1 MLKQNPM
8 LKYVLQKGFWYLL
21 TFFFAVALNFA
32 LPRLGGSDPVD
43 IIMGQAGKGKSPAE
57 AQKMKVDLLLQFSW
71 LELDEQNNPIYEDS
85 LDASGNKVMQM
96 VPEKDADGNVV
107 VTKTPVLDAEGK
119 PVMVER
125 QKVDEAG
132 NPVFTEKKTVVK
144 TAAKAEPAPAPAKKS
159 KKRGKKAEAAPAKA
173 KAKTETKVEK
183 IAVMEMVPEVRLDT
197 AMVSVPVKNADP
209 KRLSAISQF
218 FTYIGNVLKGDLGKS
233 YMTGEPVTNVIKKS
247 LPWTLLIQAP
257 TILLGWIIGNL
268 LGAFAAYKRG
278 VFDKVFFPVAMFL
291 NGVPYF
297 VFGMLLVALF
307 SITLGWFPAMGAYG
321 PDIPQFTFSWECIK
335 SVGWYYI
342 LPFFSCFPILLS
354 GQATGMRSM
363 SIYELGTDYMKYA
376 KWLGLR
382 EGKIISYVFRNAM
395 LPQLTGLAQS
405 LGAMVGG
412 ALITEMIF
420 SYPGLGMAM
429 LNAINSQDYATIQG
443 CTLMISTC
451 VLVANFAVDVL
462 IAVFDPRVKAGLQ
475 MGGK

>member
-1 MLKQNPM
+1 MLKQYPM
-8 LKYVLQKGFWYLL
+8 LRYVLQKAFWYLL
-21 TFFFAVALNFA
+21 TFVVAVAINFT
-32 LPRLGGSDPVD
+32 LPRMGENNPVD
-43 IIMGQAGKGKSPAE
+43 IIMGKAAQGLSPEQAKLKKE
-57 AQKMKVDLLLQFSW
+57 TLLKAFGMA
-71 LELDEQNNPIYEDS
+71 ELDDQ
-85 LDASGNKVMQM
+85 
-96 VPEKDADGNVV
+96 GNVV
-107 VTKTPVLDAEGK
+107 YEPEVDENGQVKTVKVPKLDEKGQPVFRVVKDVDAEGN

-125 QKVDEAG
+125 QKVDEQG
-132 NPVFTEKKTVVK
+132 NPVFEEKPVLDEKGKPVMEKDPKT
-144 TAAKAEPAPAPAKKS
+144 KK
-159 KKRGKKAEAAPAKA
+159 KVA
-173 KAKTETKVEK
+173 KVEQV
-183 IAVMEMVPEVRLDT
+183 AVMEQVQTEHQDTVMVDQVVLKT
-197 AMVSVPVKNADP
+197 DP
-209 KRLSAISQF
+209 KLASGISQF
-218 FTYIGNVLKGDLGKS
+218 FVYIKNVFKGDLGLS
-233 YMTGEPVTNVIKKS
+233 YSQYPKPVVEIIKES
-247 LPWTLLIQAP
+247 LPWTLAIQAP
-257 TILLGWIIGNL
+257 TIILGWIVGNL

-278 VFDKVFFPVAMFL
+278 IFDKVFFPCAMFL
-291 NGVPYF
+291 NGVPFF

-307 SITLGWFPAMGAYG
+307 SITLGWFPAMGAYS
-321 PDIPQFTFSWECIK
+321 PDIPELQFNWNCIK
-335 SVGWYYI
+335 SVGFYYI
-342 LPFFSCFPILLS
+342 LPFFSVFPILLS

-429 LNAINSQDYATIQG
+429 LTAIQQNDYATIQG

>member
-1 MLKQNPM
+1 M
-8 LKYVLQKGFWYLL
+8 
-21 TFFFAVALNFA
+21 
-32 LPRLGGSDPVD
+32 
-43 IIMGQAGKGKSPAE
+43 
-57 AQKMKVDLLLQFSW
+57 
-71 LELDEQNNPIYEDS
+71 
-85 LDASGNKVMQM
+85 
-96 VPEKDADGNVV
+96 
-107 VTKTPVLDAEGK
+107 
-119 PVMVER
+119 
-125 QKVDEAG
+125 
-132 NPVFTEKKTVVK
+132 
-144 TAAKAEPAPAPAKKS
+144 
-159 KKRGKKAEAAPAKA
+159 
-173 KAKTETKVEK
+173 
-183 IAVMEMVPEVRLDT
+183 
-197 AMVSVPVKNADP
+197 
-209 KRLSAISQF
+209 
-218 FTYIGNVLKGDLGKS
+218 
-233 YMTGEPVTNVIKKS
+233 IKKS

-278 VFDKVFFPVAMFL
+278 IFDKVFFPCAMFL

-307 SITLGWFPAMGAYG
+307 SITLGWFPAMGAYSS
-321 PDIPQFTFSWECIK
+321 DIPELTFSWTCIK

-429 LNAINSQDYATIQG
+429 LNAIQKNDYATIQG

>member
-1 MLKQNPM
+1 MVTKR
-8 LKYVLQKGFWYLL
+8 
-21 TFFFAVALNFA
+21 VA
-32 LPRLGGSDPVD
+32 
-43 IIMGQAGKGKSPAE
+43 K
-57 AQKMKVDLLLQFSW
+57 
-71 LELDEQNNPIYEDS
+71 
-85 LDASGNKVMQM
+85 LDAAGN
-96 VPEKDADGNVV
+96 
-107 VTKTPVLDAEGK
+107 PVLVTVKEVNEDGTPK
-119 PVMVER
+119 MVER
-125 QKVDEAG
+125 QKVDAEG
-132 NPVFTEKKTVVK
+132 NPVFEEKPVLD
-144 TAAKAEPAPAPAKKS
+144 AKGKPVMEKV
-159 KKRGKKAEAAPAKA
+159 GKKKVA
-173 KAKTETKVEK
+173 KVEK
-183 IAVMEMVPEVRLDT
+183 VAVMESVQAERQDTVMVEE
-197 AMVSVPVKNADP
+197 PVLKTDP
-209 KRLSAISQF
+209 KLSSAFSQF
-218 FTYIGNVLKGDLGKS
+218 LRYIGNVFKGDLGLS
-233 YMTGEPVTNVIKKS
+233 YQNNEPVTNVIKKS

-278 VFDKVFFPVAMFL
+278 IFDKVFFPCAMFL

-307 SITLGWFPAMGAYG
+307 SITLGWFPAMGAYSS
-321 PDIPQFTFSWECIK
+321 DIPELTFSWTCIK

-429 LNAINSQDYATIQG
+429 LNAIQKNDYATIQG

>member
-1 MLKQNPM
+1 MLKQYPM
-8 LKYVLQKGFWYLL
+8 LRYVLQKAFWYLL
-21 TFFFAVALNFA
+21 TFVVAVAINFT
-32 LPRLGGSDPVD
+32 LPRLGENNPVD
-43 IIMGQAGKGKSPAE
+43 IIMGKAAQGLSPEQAKLKKEALLKAFGMAE
-57 AQKMKVDLLLQFSW
+57 LDDQGNVVYEP
-71 LELDEQNNPIYEDS
+71 ELDENGQVKTV
-85 LDASGNKVMQM
+85 KVPKIENGAP
-96 VPEKDADGNVV
+96 VLKVVKDVDAD
-107 VTKTPVLDAEGK
+107 GK

-132 NPVFTEKKTVVK
+132 NLVFEDKPVLDEKGKPVMEKDPKT
-144 TAAKAEPAPAPAKKS
+144 KK
-159 KKRGKKAEAAPAKA
+159 KVA
-173 KAKTETKVEK
+173 KVEQV
-183 IAVMEMVPEVRLDT
+183 AVMESVQTEHTDTVMVDQVVLK
-197 AMVSVPVKNADP
+197 SDP
-209 KRLSAISQF
+209 KLASGLSQF
-218 FTYIGNVLKGDLGKS
+218 FVYIGNVFKGDLGLS
-233 YMTGEPVTNVIKKS
+233 YSQYPKPVSEIIKES
-247 LPWTLLIQAP
+247 LPWTLAIQAP
-257 TILLGWIIGNL
+257 TIILGWIIGNL

-278 VFDKVFFPVAMFL
+278 IFDKVFFPCAMFL
-291 NGVPYF
+291 NGVPFF

-307 SITLGWFPAMGAYG
+307 SITLGWFPAMGAYS
-321 PDIPQFTFSWECIK
+321 PDIPELTFNWNCIK
-335 SVGWYYI
+335 SLGFYYI
-342 LPFFSCFPILLS
+342 LPFFSVFPILLS

-405 LGAMVGG
+405 LGSMVGG

-429 LNAINSQDYATIQG
+429 LTAIQQNDYATIQG

>member
-1 MLKQNPM
+1 MLKQYPM
-8 LKYVLQKGFWYLL
+8 LRYVLQKGFWYVL
-21 TFFFAVALNFA
+21 TFIFAVALNFA
-32 LPRLGGSDPVD
+32 LPRIGGSDPVD
-43 IIMGQAGKGKSPAE
+43 IIMGQAGKGLSPTE
-57 AQKMKVDLLLQFSW
+57 AQQKKAELLISFGMAAKDDQGNAIYEPMVDENGQMVTKKVAK
-71 LELDEQNNPIYEDS
+71 LDENGAPVLVSVKDVNED
-85 LDASGNKVMQM
+85 GT
-96 VPEKDADGNVV
+96 P
-107 VTKTPVLDAEGK
+107 KTIERQKLDAEGK
-119 PVMVER
+119 PMYEEKPVL
-125 QKVDEAG
+125 DEAG
-132 NPVFTEKKTVVK
+132 NPVMVK
-144 TAAKAEPAPAPAKKS
+144 DKKS
-159 KKRGKKAEAAPAKA
+159 KKKVA
-173 KAKTETKVEK
+173 KVEK
-183 IAVMEMVPEVRLDT
+183 VAVMEQVQTEHMDTVMVDEVVMNPE
-197 AMVSVPVKNADP
+197 P
-209 KRLSAISQF
+209 KRASAISQF
-218 FTYIGNVLKGDLGKS
+218 FAYIGNVFKGDLGKS
-233 YMTGEPVTNVIKKS
+233 YTNNTEVTTIIKNA

-278 VFDKVFFPVAMFL
+278 IFDKVFFPCAMFL

-307 SITLGWFPAMGAYG
+307 SITLGWFPAVGNMS
-321 PDIPQFTFSWECIK
+321 PDIQEFSFSWTCLK
-335 SVGWYYI
+335 SVGYYYV

-376 KWLGLR
+376 KWLGLK

-429 LNAINSQDYATIQG
+429 LDAINKQDYATIQG

-451 VLVANFAVDVL
+451 VLIANFAVDVL

>member
-1 MLKQNPM
+1 MLKQYPM
-8 LKYVLQKGFWYLL
+8 LRYVLQKGFWYLL
-21 TFFFAVALNFA
+21 TFIVAVAINFT
-32 LPRLGGSDPVD
+32 LPRMGENNPVD
-43 IIMGQAGKGKSPAE
+43 IIMGKAAQGLSPEE
-57 AQKMKVDLLLQFSW
+57 AKLKKEGLLKAFGMA
-71 LELDEQNNPIYEDS
+71 ELDDQGNVIYDPQV
-85 LDASGNKVMQM
+85 DANGQM
-96 VPEKDADGNVV
+96 VTVKVAKLDDKGAPVIRIVKDTDAD
-107 VTKTPVLDAEGK
+107 GK
-119 PVMVER
+119 PVMLER
-125 QKVDEAG
+125 QVVDAEG
-132 NPVFTEKKTVVK
+132 NPVFEEKPVLDEKGKPVMERDPNT
-144 TAAKAEPAPAPAKKS
+144 KK
-159 KKRGKKAEAAPAKA
+159 KVA
-173 KAKTETKVEK
+173 KVEK
-183 IAVMEMVPEVRLDT
+183 VPVMEQYQSEHQDTVMVDEVVKQSDPRL
-197 AMVSVPVKNADP
+197 ASGF
-209 KRLSAISQF
+209 SQF
-218 FTYIGNVLKGDLGKS
+218 LVYIKNVFKGDLGIS
-233 YMTGEPVTNVIKKS
+233 YSQYPKPVLEIIKES
-247 LPWTLLIQAP
+247 LPWTLAIQAP
-257 TILLGWIIGNL
+257 TIILGWIVGNL

-278 VFDKVFFPVAMFL
+278 IFDKVFFPCAMFL
-291 NGVPYF
+291 NGIPFF

-307 SITLGWFPAMGAYG
+307 SITLGWFPAMGAYS
-321 PDIPQFTFSWECIK
+321 PDIPNLTFSWNSIR
-335 SVGWYYI
+335 SVGFYYV
-342 LPFFSCFPILLS
+342 LPFFSVFPILLS

-429 LNAINSQDYATIQG
+429 LTAIQQNDYATIQG

>member
-1 MLKQNPM
+1 MLKQYPM
-8 LKYVLQKGFWYLL
+8 LRYVLQKGFWYLL
-21 TFFFAVALNFA
+21 TFVFAVALNFA
-32 LPRLGGSDPVD
+32 LPRLGDNNPVD
-43 IIMGQAGKGKSPAE
+43 IIMGQAGKGLSPTE
-57 AQKMKVDLLLQFSW
+57 AQKKKAELLVSFGMA
-71 LELDEQNNPIYEDS
+71 ELDDHGNVIYEPEVDENGNMVTKRVAK
-85 LDASGNKVMQM
+85 LDAAGN
-96 VPEKDADGNVV
+96 
-107 VTKTPVLDAEGK
+107 PVLVTVKEVNEDGTRM
-119 PVMVER
+119 MVER
-125 QKVDEAG
+125 QKVDAEG
-132 NPVFTEKKTVVK
+132 NPVFEEKSVLD
-144 TAAKAEPAPAPAKKS
+144 AKGKPVMEKV
-159 KKRGKKAEAAPAKA
+159 GKKKVA
-173 KAKTETKVEK
+173 KVEK
-183 IAVMEMVPEVRLDT
+183 VAVMESVQAERQDTVMVEE
-197 AMVSVPVKNADP
+197 PVLKTDP
-209 KRLSAISQF
+209 KLSSAFSQF
-218 FTYIGNVLKGDLGKS
+218 LRYIGNVFKGDLGLS
-233 YMTGEPVTNVIKKS
+233 YQNNEPVTNVIKKS

-278 VFDKVFFPVAMFL
+278 IFDKVFFPCAMFL

-307 SITLGWFPAMGAYG
+307 SITLGWFPAMGAYSS
-321 PDIPQFTFSWECIK
+321 DIPELTFSWTCIK

-429 LNAINSQDYATIQG
+429 LNAIQKNDYATIQG

>member
-1 MLKQNPM
+1 MLKQYPM
-8 LKYVLQKGFWYLL
+8 LRYVLQKAFWYLL
-21 TFFFAVALNFA
+21 TFVVAVAINFT
-32 LPRLGGSDPVD
+32 LPRMGENNPVD
-43 IIMGQAGKGKSPAE
+43 IIMGKAAQGLSPEQAKLKKE
-57 AQKMKVDLLLQFSW
+57 TLLKAFGMAALDDQGNVIYEP
-71 LELDEQNNPIYEDS
+71 ELDENGQMKTVKVPKTENGALVLKTVLEVNEDGS
-85 LDASGNKVMQM
+85 PKMI
-96 VPEKDADGNVV
+96 
-107 VTKTPVLDAEGK
+107 
-119 PVMVER
+119 ER

-132 NPVFTEKKTVVK
+132 NPVFEEKPVLDEKGKPVMEK
-144 TAAKAEPAPAPAKKS
+144 DPATKK
-159 KKRGKKAEAAPAKA
+159 KVA
-173 KAKTETKVEK
+173 KVEQ
-183 IAVMEMVPEVRLDT
+183 IPVMEQVQAEHQDTVMVDE
-197 AMVSVPVKNADP
+197 PVLKSDP
-209 KRLSAISQF
+209 KLASGLSQF
-218 FTYIGNVLKGDLGKS
+218 FVYISNVFKGDLGLSSSQYPK
-233 YMTGEPVTNVIKKS
+233 PVIEIIKES
-247 LPWTLLIQAP
+247 LPWTLAIQAP
-257 TILLGWIIGNL
+257 TIILGWIVGNL

-278 VFDKVFFPVAMFL
+278 IFDKVFFPCAMFL
-291 NGVPYF
+291 NGVPFF

-307 SITLGWFPAMGAYG
+307 SITLGWFPAMGAYS
-321 PDIPQFTFSWECIK
+321 PDIPELQFNWNCIK
-335 SVGWYYI
+335 SVGFYYV
-342 LPFFSCFPILLS
+342 LPFFSVFPILLS

-429 LNAINSQDYATIQG
+429 LTAIQQNDYATIQG

>member
-1 MLKQNPM
+1 MLKQYPM
-8 LKYVLQKGFWYLL
+8 LRYVLQKAFWYLL
-21 TFFFAVALNFA
+21 TFVVAVAINFT
-32 LPRLGGSDPVD
+32 LPRMGENNPVD
-43 IIMGQAGKGKSPAE
+43 IIMGKAAQGLSPEQAKLKKE
-57 AQKMKVDLLLQFSW
+57 TLLKAFGMA
-71 LELDEQNNPIYEDS
+71 ELDDQ
-85 LDASGNKVMQM
+85 
-96 VPEKDADGNVV
+96 GNVV
-107 VTKTPVLDAEGK
+107 YEREIDENGQMKTIKVPKMENGAPVLKTVLEVNEDGSPK
-119 PVMVER
+119 MIER

-132 NPVFTEKKTVVK
+132 NPVFEEKPVLDEKGKPVMEKDPVT
-144 TAAKAEPAPAPAKKS
+144 KK
-159 KKRGKKAEAAPAKA
+159 KVA
-173 KAKTETKVEK
+173 KVEQVP
-183 IAVMEMVPEVRLDT
+183 VMEQVQAEHQDTVMVDQEVLK
-197 AMVSVPVKNADP
+197 SDP
-209 KRLSAISQF
+209 KLASGLSQF
-218 FTYIGNVLKGDLGKS
+218 FTYIGNVFKGDLGLS
-233 YMTGEPVTNVIKKS
+233 YSQYPKPVIEIIKES
-247 LPWTLLIQAP
+247 LPWTLAIQAP
-257 TILLGWIIGNL
+257 TIILGWIVGNL

-278 VFDKVFFPVAMFL
+278 IFDKVFFPCAMFL
-291 NGVPYF
+291 NGVPFF

-307 SITLGWFPAMGAYG
+307 SITLGWFPAMGAYS
-321 PDIPQFTFSWECIK
+321 PDIPELQFNWNCIK
-335 SVGWYYI
+335 SVGFYYI
-342 LPFFSCFPILLS
+342 LPFFSVFPILLS

-429 LNAINSQDYATIQG
+429 LTAIQQNDYATIQG

>member
-1 MLKQNPM
+1 MLKQYPM
-8 LKYVLQKGFWYLL
+8 LRYVLQKAFWYLL
-21 TFFFAVALNFA
+21 TFVVAVAINFA
-32 LPRLGGSDPVD
+32 LPRMGENNPVD
-43 IIMGQAGKGKSPAE
+43 IIMGKAAQGLTPDQAKLKKEALLKAFGMAE
-57 AQKMKVDLLLQFSW
+57 LDDQGNVVYEPEVDANGQVKTIKVPK
-71 LELDEQNNPIYEDS
+71 LDEQGKPVFRVI
-85 LDASGNKVMQM
+85 
-96 VPEKDADGNVV
+96 KDV
-107 VTKTPVLDAEGK
+107 DAEGN

-125 QKVDEAG
+125 QKLDEQG
-132 NPVFTEKKTVVK
+132 NPVFEEKPVLDAKGKPVMEKDPKT
-144 TAAKAEPAPAPAKKS
+144 KK
-159 KKRGKKAEAAPAKA
+159 KVA
-173 KAKTETKVEK
+173 KVEQV
-183 IAVMEMVPEVRLDT
+183 AVMEKVQTEHQDTIMVDQVVLQ
-197 AMVSVPVKNADP
+197 SDP
-209 KRLSAISQF
+209 KLASGLSQF
-218 FTYIGNVLKGDLGKS
+218 FSYIGNVFKGDLGLS
-233 YMTGEPVTNVIKKS
+233 YSQYPKPVVEIIKES
-247 LPWTLLIQAP
+247 LPWTLAIQAP
-257 TILLGWIIGNL
+257 TIILGWIVGNL

-278 VFDKVFFPVAMFL
+278 IFDKVFFPCAMFL
-291 NGVPYF
+291 NGVPFF

-307 SITLGWFPAMGAYG
+307 SITLGWFPAMGAYS
-321 PDIPQFTFSWECIK
+321 PDIPELTFSWSCIK
-335 SVGWYYI
+335 SVGFYYV
-342 LPFFSCFPILLS
+342 LPFFSVFPILLS

-429 LNAINSQDYATIQG
+429 LTAIQQNDYATIQG

>member
-1 MLKQNPM
+1 MLKQYPM
-8 LKYVLQKGFWYLL
+8 LRYVLQKAFWYLL
-21 TFFFAVALNFA
+21 TFVVAVAINFT
-32 LPRLGGSDPVD
+32 LPRMGENNPVD
-43 IIMGQAGKGKSPAE
+43 IIMGKAAQGLSPEQAKLKKETLLKAFGMAELDDQGNVIYDPEVDENGQVKMVKVVKRENGAPVLKTVLEVNEDGSPKMIE
-57 AQKMKVDLLLQFSW
+57 RQK
-71 LELDEQNNPIYEDS
+71 LDEQGNPVFE
-85 LDASGNKVMQM
+85 
-96 VPEKDADGNVV
+96 EK
-107 VTKTPVLDAEGK
+107 PVLDAKGK
-119 PVMVER
+119 PVMEKDPKTKK
-125 QKVDEAG
+125 KVA
-132 NPVFTEKKTVVK
+132 
-144 TAAKAEPAPAPAKKS
+144 
-159 KKRGKKAEAAPAKA
+159 
-173 KAKTETKVEK
+173 KVEQV
-183 IAVMEMVPEVRLDT
+183 AVMEQIQAAHQDT
-197 AMVSVPVKNADP
+197 VMIDTVLRKADP
-209 KRLSAISQF
+209 RLASGISQF
-218 FTYIGNVLKGDLGKS
+218 FVYIKNVFKGDLGLS
-233 YMTGEPVTNVIKKS
+233 YSQYPKPVTDIIKES
-247 LPWTLLIQAP
+247 LPWTLAIQAP
-257 TILLGWIIGNL
+257 TIILGWIVGNL

-278 VFDKVFFPVAMFL
+278 IFDKVFFPCAMFL
-291 NGVPYF
+291 NGVPFF

-307 SITLGWFPAMGAYG
+307 SITLGWFPAMGAYS
-321 PDIPQFTFSWECIK
+321 PDIPELQFNWNCIK
-335 SVGWYYI
+335 SVGFYYI
-342 LPFFSCFPILLS
+342 LPFFSVFPILLS

-429 LNAINSQDYATIQG
+429 LTAIQQNDYATIQG

>member
-1 MLKQNPM
+1 MLKQYPM
-8 LKYVLQKGFWYLL
+8 LRYVLQKAFWYLL
-21 TFFFAVALNFA
+21 TFVVAVAINFT
-32 LPRLGGSDPVD
+32 LPRMGENNPVD
-43 IIMGQAGKGKSPAE
+43 IIMGKAAQGLSPEQAKLKKETLLKAFGMAE
-57 AQKMKVDLLLQFSW
+57 LDDQGNVIYDPEVDENGQVKMVKVPKKENGAVVLKTVKVTDAEGNPVMEERQK
-71 LELDEQNNPIYEDS
+71 LDEQGNPVFE
-85 LDASGNKVMQM
+85 
-96 VPEKDADGNVV
+96 EK
-107 VTKTPVLDAEGK
+107 PVLDEKGK
-119 PVMVER
+119 PVMEKDPKTKKKVAKVEQVAVMEQFQVER
-125 QKVDEAG
+125 QDTVMIDT
-132 NPVFTEKKTVVK
+132 VLRKTD
-144 TAAKAEPAPAPAKKS
+144 P
-159 KKRGKKAEAAPAKA
+159 
-173 KAKTETKVEK
+173 
-183 IAVMEMVPEVRLDT
+183 RL
-197 AMVSVPVKNADP
+197 ASG
-209 KRLSAISQF
+209 ISQF
-218 FTYIGNVLKGDLGKS
+218 FVYIKNVFKGDLGLS
-233 YMTGEPVTNVIKKS
+233 YSQYPKPVVEIIKES
-247 LPWTLLIQAP
+247 LPWTLAIQAP
-257 TILLGWIIGNL
+257 TIILGWIVGNL

-278 VFDKVFFPVAMFL
+278 IFDKVFFPCAMFL
-291 NGVPYF
+291 NGVPFF

-307 SITLGWFPAMGAYG
+307 SITLGWFPAMGAYS
-321 PDIPQFTFSWECIK
+321 PDIPELQFNWNCIK
-335 SVGWYYI
+335 SVGFYYI
-342 LPFFSCFPILLS
+342 LPFFSVFPILLS

-429 LNAINSQDYATIQG
+429 LTAIQQNDYATIQG

>member
-1 MLKQNPM
+1 MLR
-8 LKYVLQKGFWYLL
+8 YVLQKGFWYLL
-21 TFFFAVALNFA
+21 TFVFAVALNFA
-32 LPRLGGSDPVD
+32 LPRLGDNNPVD
-43 IIMGQAGKGKSPAE
+43 IIMGQAGKGLSPTE
-57 AQKMKVDLLLQFSW
+57 AQKKKAELLVSFGMA
-71 LELDEQNNPIYEDS
+71 ELDDQGNVIYEPEVDEN
-85 LDASGNKVMQM
+85 GNM
-96 VPEKDADGNVV
+96 
-107 VTKTPVLDAEGK
+107 VTKRVAKLDEAGNPVLVTVKEVNEDGTPK
-119 PVMVER
+119 MVER
-125 QKVDEAG
+125 QKVDAEG
-132 NPVFTEKKTVVK
+132 NPVFEEKPVLDAKGKPVMVKDPKT
-144 TAAKAEPAPAPAKKS
+144 KK
-159 KKRGKKAEAAPAKA
+159 
-173 KAKTETKVEK
+173 KVEK
-183 IAVMEMVPEVRLDT
+183 VEKVAVMESVQAEHQDTLMVEE
-197 AMVSVPVKNADP
+197 PVFKTDP
-209 KRLSAISQF
+209 KLSSALSQF
-218 FTYIGNVLKGDLGKS
+218 FRYIGNVFKGDLGLS
-233 YMTGEPVTNVIKKS
+233 YQNNEPVTNVIKKS

-278 VFDKVFFPVAMFL
+278 IFDKVFFPCAMFL

-297 VFGMLLVALF
+297 VFGMLLVAMF
-307 SITLGWFPAMGAYG
+307 SITLGWFPAMGAYSS
-321 PDIPQFTFSWECIK
+321 DIPELTFSWTCIK
-335 SVGWYYI
+335 SVAWYYI

-429 LNAINSQDYATIQG
+429 LNAIQKNDYATIQG

>member
-1 MLKQNPM
+1 MLKQYPM
-8 LKYVLQKGFWYLL
+8 LRYVLQKAFWYLL
-21 TFFFAVALNFA
+21 TFVVAVAINFT
-32 LPRLGGSDPVD
+32 LPRMGENNPVD
-43 IIMGQAGKGKSPAE
+43 IIMGKAAQGLTPDQAKLKKE
-57 AQKMKVDLLLQFSW
+57 ALLKAFGMA
-71 LELDEQNNPIYEDS
+71 ELDDQ
-85 LDASGNKVMQM
+85 
-96 VPEKDADGNVV
+96 GNVV
-107 VTKTPVLDAEGK
+107 YEPEVDENGQVKTVKVPKLDEKGQPVFRVVKDVDAEGN

-125 QKVDEAG
+125 QKVDEQG
-132 NPVFTEKKTVVK
+132 NPVFEEKPVLDAKGKPVMEKDPKT
-144 TAAKAEPAPAPAKKS
+144 KK
-159 KKRGKKAEAAPAKA
+159 KVA
-173 KAKTETKVEK
+173 KVEQ
-183 IAVMEMVPEVRLDT
+183 IAVMEQVQTEHQDTVMVDQVVLKT
-197 AMVSVPVKNADP
+197 DP
-209 KRLSAISQF
+209 KLASGISQF
-218 FTYIGNVLKGDLGKS
+218 FTYIGNVFKGDLGLS
-233 YMTGEPVTNVIKKS
+233 YSQYPKPVLDIIKES
-247 LPWTLLIQAP
+247 LPWTLAIQAP
-257 TILLGWIIGNL
+257 TIILGWIVGNL

-278 VFDKVFFPVAMFL
+278 IFDKVFFPCAMFL
-291 NGVPYF
+291 NGVPFF

-307 SITLGWFPAMGAYG
+307 SITLGWFPAMGAYS
-321 PDIPQFTFSWECIK
+321 PDIPELTFNWNCIK
-335 SVGWYYI
+335 SVGYYYI
-342 LPFFSCFPILLS
+342 LPFFSVFPILLS

-429 LNAINSQDYATIQG
+429 LTAIQQNDYATIQG

>member
-1 MLKQNPM
+1 MLKQYPM
-8 LKYVLQKGFWYLL
+8 LRYVLQKAFWYLL
-21 TFFFAVALNFA
+21 TFVVAVAINFA
-32 LPRLGGSDPVD
+32 LPRMGENNPVD
-43 IIMGQAGKGKSPAE
+43 IIMGKAAQGLTPDQAKLKKE
-57 AQKMKVDLLLQFSW
+57 ALLKAFGMA
-71 LELDEQNNPIYEDS
+71 ELDDQ
-85 LDASGNKVMQM
+85 
-96 VPEKDADGNVV
+96 GNVV
-107 VTKTPVLDAEGK
+107 YEPEVDENGQVKTIKVAKLDEKGQPVFRVVKDVDAEGN

-125 QKVDEAG
+125 QKVDEQG
-132 NPVFTEKKTVVK
+132 NPVF
-144 TAAKAEPAPAPAKKS
+144 
-159 KKRGKKAEAAPAKA
+159 
-173 KAKTETKVEK
+173 ETKPVLDAKGKPVMEKDPKTKKKVAKVEQ
-183 IAVMEMVPEVRLDT
+183 IAVMEQVQTEHQDTVMVDQVVL
-197 AMVSVPVKNADP
+197 KADP
-209 KRLSAISQF
+209 KLASGISQF
-218 FTYIGNVLKGDLGKS
+218 FTYIGNVFKGDLGLS
-233 YMTGEPVTNVIKKS
+233 YSQYPKPVLEIIKES
-247 LPWTLLIQAP
+247 LPWTLAIQAP
-257 TILLGWIIGNL
+257 TIILGWIVGNL

-278 VFDKVFFPVAMFL
+278 IFDKVFFPCAMFF
-291 NGVPYF
+291 NGVPFF

-307 SITLGWFPAMGAYG
+307 SITLGWFPAMGAYS
-321 PDIPQFTFSWECIK
+321 PDIPELTFSWNCIK
-335 SVGWYYI
+335 SVGFYYI
-342 LPFFSCFPILLS
+342 LPFFSVFPILLS

-429 LNAINSQDYATIQG
+429 LTAIQQNDYATIQG

>member
-1 MLKQNPM
+1 MLKQYPM
-8 LKYVLQKGFWYLL
+8 LRYVLQKAFWYLL
-21 TFFFAVALNFA
+21 TFVVAVAINFT
-32 LPRLGGSDPVD
+32 LPRMGENNPVD
-43 IIMGQAGKGKSPAE
+43 IIMGKAAQGLSPEQAKLKKE
-57 AQKMKVDLLLQFSW
+57 TLLKAFGMAALDDQGNVIYEP
-71 LELDEQNNPIYEDS
+71 ELDENGQMKTVKVPKTENGVLVLKTVLEVNEDGS
-85 LDASGNKVMQM
+85 PKMI
-96 VPEKDADGNVV
+96 
-107 VTKTPVLDAEGK
+107 
-119 PVMVER
+119 ER

-132 NPVFTEKKTVVK
+132 NPVFEEKPVLDEKGKPVMEKDPKT
-144 TAAKAEPAPAPAKKS
+144 KK
-159 KKRGKKAEAAPAKA
+159 KVA
-173 KAKTETKVEK
+173 KVEQ
-183 IAVMEMVPEVRLDT
+183 IPVMEQVQAEHQDTVMVDE
-197 AMVSVPVKNADP
+197 PVMTADP
-209 KRLSAISQF
+209 KLASGLSQF
-218 FTYIGNVLKGDLGKS
+218 FVYISNVFKGDLGLS
-233 YMTGEPVTNVIKKS
+233 YSQYPKPVIEIIKES
-247 LPWTLLIQAP
+247 LPWTLAIQAP
-257 TILLGWIIGNL
+257 TIILGWIVGNL

-278 VFDKVFFPVAMFL
+278 IFDKVFFPCAMFL
-291 NGVPYF
+291 NGVPFF

-307 SITLGWFPAMGAYG
+307 SITLGWFPAMGAYS
-321 PDIPQFTFSWECIK
+321 PDIPELTFNWNCIK
-335 SVGWYYI
+335 SVGFYYI
-342 LPFFSCFPILLS
+342 LPFFSVFPILLS

-429 LNAINSQDYATIQG
+429 LTAIQQNDYATIQG

>member
-1 MLKQNPM
+1 MLKQYPM
-8 LKYVLQKGFWYLL
+8 LRYVLQKGFWYLL
-21 TFFFAVALNFA
+21 TFVFAVALNFA
-32 LPRLGGSDPVD
+32 LPRLGDNNPVD
-43 IIMGQAGKGKSPAE
+43 IIMGQAGKGLSPTE
-57 AQKMKVDLLLQFSW
+57 AQKKKAELLVSFGMA
-71 LELDEQNNPIYEDS
+71 ELDDHGNVIYEPEVDEN
-85 LDASGNKVMQM
+85 GNM
-96 VPEKDADGNVV
+96 
-107 VTKTPVLDAEGK
+107 VTKRVAKLDEAGNPVLVTVKEVNEDGTPK
-119 PVMVER
+119 MVER
-125 QKVDEAG
+125 QKVDAEG
-132 NPVFTEKKTVVK
+132 NPVFEEKPVLDAKGKPVMVKDPKT
-144 TAAKAEPAPAPAKKS
+144 KK
-159 KKRGKKAEAAPAKA
+159 
-173 KAKTETKVEK
+173 KVEK
-183 IAVMEMVPEVRLDT
+183 VEKVAVMESVQAEHQDTLMVEE
-197 AMVSVPVKNADP
+197 PVFKTDP
-209 KRLSAISQF
+209 KLSSALSQF
-218 FTYIGNVLKGDLGKS
+218 FRYIGNVFKGDLGLS
-233 YMTGEPVTNVIKKS
+233 YQNNEPVTNVIKKS

-278 VFDKVFFPVAMFL
+278 IFDKVFFPCAMFL

-307 SITLGWFPAMGAYG
+307 SITLGWFPAMGAYSS
-321 PDIPQFTFSWECIK
+321 DIPELTFSWTCIK

-429 LNAINSQDYATIQG
+429 LNAIQKNDYATIQG

>member
-1 MLKQNPM
+1 MLKQYPM
-8 LKYVLQKGFWYLL
+8 LRYVLQKAFWYLL
-21 TFFFAVALNFA
+21 TFVVAVAINFT
-32 LPRLGGSDPVD
+32 LPRMGENNPVD
-43 IIMGQAGKGKSPAE
+43 IIMGKAAQGLSPEEAKLKKEGLLKAFGMAE
-57 AQKMKVDLLLQFSW
+57 LNDQGEVIYDPDVD
-71 LELDEQNNPIYEDS
+71 EN
-85 LDASGNKVMQM
+85 
-96 VPEKDADGNVV
+96 GNV
-107 VTKTPVLDAEGK
+107 KTVKVPKTENGAPVLKTVAVLNEDGTPKME
-119 PVMVER
+119 ER

-132 NPVFTEKKTVVK
+132 NPVFEEKPVLDAKGKPVMVKDKKT
-144 TAAKAEPAPAPAKKS
+144 KK
-159 KKRGKKAEAAPAKA
+159 KVAQ
-173 KAKTETKVEK
+173 VEK
-183 IAVMEMVPEVRLDT
+183 IAVMEQVAVTRQDTVMVEEV
-197 AMVSVPVKNADP
+197 VKKADP
-209 KRLSAISQF
+209 RLASGFSQF
-218 FTYIGNVLKGDLGKS
+218 LVYIKNVFTGDLGIS
-233 YMTGEPVTNVIKKS
+233 YSQYPKPVVEIIKES
-247 LPWTLLIQAP
+247 VPWTLLIQAP
-257 TILLGWIIGNL
+257 TIILGWIIGNL

-278 VFDKVFFPVAMFL
+278 IFDKVFFPCAMFL
-291 NGVPYF
+291 NGIPFF

-307 SITLGWFPAMGAYG
+307 SITLGWFPAMGAYS
-321 PDIPQFTFSWECIK
+321 PDITELSFSWGCIK

-342 LPFFSCFPILLS
+342 LPFFSVFPILLS

-405 LGAMVGG
+405 LGTMVGG

-429 LNAINSQDYATIQG
+429 LTAIQQNDYATIQG

>member
-1 MLKQNPM
+1 MLKQYPM
-8 LKYVLQKGFWYLL
+8 LRYVLQKGFWYLL
-21 TFFFAVALNFA
+21 TFVFAVALNFA
-32 LPRLGGSDPVD
+32 LPRLGDNNPVD
-43 IIMGQAGKGKSPAE
+43 IIMGQAGKGLSPTE
-57 AQKMKVDLLLQFSW
+57 AQKKKAELLVSFGMA
-71 LELDEQNNPIYEDS
+71 ELDDQGNVIYEPEVDEN
-85 LDASGNKVMQM
+85 GNM
-96 VPEKDADGNVV
+96 
-107 VTKTPVLDAEGK
+107 VTKRVAKLDENGAPVMTTVKEVNEDGTPK
-119 PVMVER
+119 MVER
-125 QKVDEAG
+125 QKVDAEG
-132 NPVFTEKKTVVK
+132 NPVFEEKPVLDAKGKPVMVKDPKT
-144 TAAKAEPAPAPAKKS
+144 KK
-159 KKRGKKAEAAPAKA
+159 KVE
-173 KAKTETKVEK
+173 KVEK
-183 IAVMEMVPEVRLDT
+183 IAVMEQVQAERQDT
-197 AMVSVPVKNADP
+197 VMIEEPVLKTDP
-209 KRLSAISQF
+209 KLSSAFSQF
-218 FTYIGNVLKGDLGKS
+218 LRYIGNVFKGDLGLS
-233 YMTGEPVTNVIKKS
+233 YQNNEPVTNVIKKS

-278 VFDKVFFPVAMFL
+278 IFDKVFFPCAMFL

-307 SITLGWFPAMGAYG
+307 SITLGWFPAMGAYSS
-321 PDIPQFTFSWECIK
+321 DIPELTFSWTCIK
-335 SVGWYYI
+335 SVAWYYI

-429 LNAINSQDYATIQG
+429 LNAIQKNDYATIQG

>member
-1 MLKQNPM
+1 MLKQYPM
-8 LKYVLQKGFWYLL
+8 LRYVLQKAFWYLL
-21 TFFFAVALNFA
+21 TFVVAVAINFT
-32 LPRLGGSDPVD
+32 LPRMGENNPVD
-43 IIMGQAGKGKSPAE
+43 IIMGKAAQGLSPEQAKLKKE
-57 AQKMKVDLLLQFSW
+57 TLLKAFGMAALDDQGNVIYEP
-71 LELDEQNNPIYEDS
+71 ELDENGQMKTVKVPKTENGALVLKTVLEVNEDGS
-85 LDASGNKVMQM
+85 PKMI
-96 VPEKDADGNVV
+96 
-107 VTKTPVLDAEGK
+107 
-119 PVMVER
+119 ER

-132 NPVFTEKKTVVK
+132 NPVFEEKPVLDEKGKPVMEKDPVT
-144 TAAKAEPAPAPAKKS
+144 KK
-159 KKRGKKAEAAPAKA
+159 KVA
-173 KAKTETKVEK
+173 KVEQ
-183 IAVMEMVPEVRLDT
+183 IPVMEQVQAEHQDTVMVDE
-197 AMVSVPVKNADP
+197 PVLKSDP
-209 KRLSAISQF
+209 KLASGLSQF
-218 FTYIGNVLKGDLGKS
+218 FVYISNVFKGDLGLS
-233 YMTGEPVTNVIKKS
+233 YSQYPKPVIEIIKES
-247 LPWTLLIQAP
+247 LPWTLAIQAP
-257 TILLGWIIGNL
+257 TIILGWIVGNL

-278 VFDKVFFPVAMFL
+278 IFDKVFFPCAMFL
-291 NGVPYF
+291 NGVPFF

-307 SITLGWFPAMGAYG
+307 SITLGWFPAMGAYS
-321 PDIPQFTFSWECIK
+321 PDIPELQFNWNCIK
-335 SVGWYYI
+335 SVGFYYV
-342 LPFFSCFPILLS
+342 LPFFSVFPILLS

-429 LNAINSQDYATIQG
+429 LTAIQQNDYATIQG

>member
-1 MLKQNPM
+1 MLKQYPM
-8 LKYVLQKGFWYLL
+8 LRYVLQKAFWYLL
-21 TFFFAVALNFA
+21 TFVVAVAINFT
-32 LPRLGGSDPVD
+32 LPRMGENNPVD
-43 IIMGQAGKGKSPAE
+43 IIMGKAAQGLSPEQAKLKKE
-57 AQKMKVDLLLQFSW
+57 TLLKAFGMAALDDQGNVIYEP
-71 LELDEQNNPIYEDS
+71 ELDENGQMKTVKVPKTENGALVLKTVLEVNEDGS
-85 LDASGNKVMQM
+85 PKMI
-96 VPEKDADGNVV
+96 
-107 VTKTPVLDAEGK
+107 
-119 PVMVER
+119 ER

-132 NPVFTEKKTVVK
+132 NPVFEEKPVLDEKGKPVMEKDPST
-144 TAAKAEPAPAPAKKS
+144 KK
-159 KKRGKKAEAAPAKA
+159 KVA
-173 KAKTETKVEK
+173 KVEQ
-183 IAVMEMVPEVRLDT
+183 IPVMEQVQAEHQDTVMVDE
-197 AMVSVPVKNADP
+197 PVLKSDP
-209 KRLSAISQF
+209 KLASGLSQF
-218 FTYIGNVLKGDLGKS
+218 FVYISNVFKGDLGLS
-233 YMTGEPVTNVIKKS
+233 YSQYPKPVIEIIKES
-247 LPWTLLIQAP
+247 LPWTLAIQAP
-257 TILLGWIIGNL
+257 TIILGWIVGNL

-278 VFDKVFFPVAMFL
+278 IFDKVFFPCAMFL
-291 NGVPYF
+291 NGVPFF

-307 SITLGWFPAMGAYG
+307 SITLGWFPAMGAYS
-321 PDIPQFTFSWECIK
+321 PDIPELQFNWNCIK
-335 SVGWYYI
+335 SVGFYYV
-342 LPFFSCFPILLS
+342 LPFFSVFPILLS

-429 LNAINSQDYATIQG
+429 LTAIQQNDYATIQG